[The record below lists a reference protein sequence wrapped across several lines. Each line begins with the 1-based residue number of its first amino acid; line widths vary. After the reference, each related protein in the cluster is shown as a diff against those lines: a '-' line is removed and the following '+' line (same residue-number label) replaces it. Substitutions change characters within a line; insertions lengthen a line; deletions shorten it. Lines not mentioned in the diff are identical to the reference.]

1 MYYRREIKDGIYH
14 LSGNDRRLSRFENM
28 FTLPK
33 GVSYNSYLILDQK
46 TCLIDGMDNAVR
58 ESFDSAVSSLLD
70 GRSLDY
76 FIIQHVEPDHCA
88 SINDIL
94 IQHPQAKLVISR
106 LGLNMLKQ
114 FFPDAANM
122 GINYDDISIIVK
134 EGDSLDLGEHKLQ
147 FIGAANVHWPE
158 VIMTYDQT
166 SKVLF
171 SADAFGAFRTP
182 DGHIYADQVDYE
194 KDWLDE
200 ARRYYFNI
208 VGRQGN
214 AVQKV
219 LDKAKD
225 LEIEAI
231 CPIHGLCYRTPETI
245 SYIVEKYDTWSSYEA
260 ETSGVVIVYSSM
272 YGNNARV
279 ADTLAAILSEEDV
292 QHIKVHDVSESEI
305 SEIIADLFRYS
316 NAVIFGMNYNT
327 ELFPKMDAL
336 LREITML
343 NYQNRK
349 ISYIAA
355 KSWGG
360 RGVNIAQDILS
371 SSKDMTQVGDIV
383 TIAGAMGQDQLSE
396 LEDLAKAIK
405 ESL

>member
-1 MYYRREIKDGIYH
+1 
-14 LSGNDRRLSRFENM
+14 
-28 FTLPK
+28 
-33 GVSYNSYLILDQK
+33 
-46 TCLIDGMDNAVR
+46 
-58 ESFDSAVSSLLD
+58 
-70 GRSLDY
+70 
-76 FIIQHVEPDHCA
+76 
-88 SINDIL
+88 
-94 IQHPQAKLVISR
+94 
-106 LGLNMLKQ
+106 
-114 FFPDAANM
+114 
-122 GINYDDISIIVK
+122 
-134 EGDSLDLGEHKLQ
+134 
-147 FIGAANVHWPE
+147 
-158 VIMTYDQT
+158 
-166 SKVLF
+166 
-171 SADAFGAFRTP
+171 
-182 DGHIYADQVDYE
+182 
-194 KDWLDE
+194 
-200 ARRYYFNI
+200 
-208 VGRQGN
+208 
-214 AVQKV
+214 
-219 LDKAKD
+219 
-225 LEIEAI
+225 
-231 CPIHGLCYRTPETI
+231 
-245 SYIVEKYDTWSSYEA
+245 
-260 ETSGVVIVYSSM
+260 VVIVYSSM

-305 SEIIADLFRYS
+305 SEIIADLFRYT